1 MGLWLPASECT
12 FCAAP
17 LMHPSPT
24 TSRIGRYEVLA
35 PLGRGAMGVVYQARD
50 PQIDRLVAIKTILW
64 MGDEADEARDYRQRF
79 MQEAKAAGRLSHPG
93 IVQVF
98 DVGQDA
104 ENNAPFIVMEY
115 VPGQSLNKV
124 LSASPGA
131 KLPVQQ
137 ALRLAEE
144 IAHALAY
151 AHSQGVV
158 HRDIKPANILV
169 TEDGHAKIADFGVA
183 KLDFSNLT
191 IAGHAVGTP
200 AYMAP
205 EQLGGQAVDGRADI
219 FSLGVILYSMLAGFR
234 PFQGRGNSTI
244 AHKVR
249 HGEPLPVTTLD
260 VQLPPQV
267 DALIARAMAKDPR
280 ERFQTGTEMAT
291 AIRTLVTADLQPGS
305 STDAQAVMQETRAH
319 VACMGTEKSG
329 SSGQV
334 KTEGAPAPVPGATL
348 KAAATP
354 AKPAVPTSKGIPS
367 KTASL
372 ANLRKMLPAWSSRR
386 ALATTL
392 AASMLAATALAWRLH
407 ASFQPQPSPE
417 PVAWET
423 SQPTPATSD
432 TSIAQPV
439 AASDVTAS
447 PDSGNVPPTTA
458 RKAAA
463 ASSKTSATSVVKKA
477 AKPKPQDI
485 DDNEV
490 ASDRTVKLTP
500 AKLVKVSSTAAP
512 VVVPKQPAAA
522 ANADAATIQ
531 LALEHAFEEA
541 NVTVW
546 IGDKQALTQSLH
558 GEKKRMLMFQRTH
571 GTFIDKL
578 PVAAGQHLVRVR
590 IQAPGESF
598 DATQS
603 VNGDFA
609 KSAQYVLHAR
619 CDKKRKELKLDL
631 EPVTVTSSAK

>member
-1 MGLWLPASECT
+1 
-12 FCAAP
+12 
-17 LMHPSPT
+17 
-24 TSRIGRYEVLA
+24 
-35 PLGRGAMGVVYQARD
+35 MGVVYQARD

-104 ENNAPFIVMEY
+104 ESNAPFIVMEY

-280 ERFQTGTEMAT
+280 ERFQTGTEMAA

-319 VACMGTEKSG
+319 VACMGTDKSG
-329 SSGQV
+329 SSGAV
-334 KTEGAPAPVPGATL
+334 KADRPKTQPPSPVAKPI
-348 KAAATP
+348 AAAS
-354 AKPAVPTSKGIPS
+354 AVKRPVSTK
-367 KTASL
+367 ASPL
-372 ANLRKMLPAWSSRR
+372 ASLRKMMPMWSSRR

-392 AASMLAATALAWRLH
+392 AAAMLAATALAWRLH

-423 SQPTPATSD
+423 SQPTPTATD
-432 TSIAQPV
+432 TSMAQPV
-439 AASDVTAS
+439 VASVMPTS
-447 PDSGNVPPTTA
+447 PDSGNVPATTA
-458 RKAAA
+458 GKPAA
-463 ASSKTSATSVVKKA
+463 ASSKTSVTSVAKKA
-477 AKPKPQDI
+477 AKPKPQDS
-485 DDNEV
+485 DENEV

-500 AKLVKVSSTAAP
+500 AKLVKVSSTTAPLIAA
-512 VVVPKQPAAA
+512 KQASPA

-546 IGDKQALTQSLH
+546 IGDKQALSQTLR

-578 PVAAGQHLVRVR
+578 PVPAGQHLVRVR
-590 IQAPGESF
+590 IQSPGESF

>member
-1 MGLWLPASECT
+1 
-12 FCAAP
+12 
-17 LMHPSPT
+17 
-24 TSRIGRYEVLA
+24 
-35 PLGRGAMGVVYQARD
+35 MGVVYQARD

-104 ENNAPFIVMEY
+104 ESNAPFMVMEY
-115 VPGQSLNKV
+115 VAGQSLNKV

-144 IAHALAY
+144 IAQALAY

-169 TEDGHAKIADFGVA
+169 TEDGRAKIADFGVA

-205 EQLGGQAVDGRADI
+205 EQLGGQPVDGRADI

-267 DALIARAMAKDPR
+267 DALIARAMAKDPS
-280 ERFQTGTEMAT
+280 ERFQTGSEMAA
-291 AIRTLVTADLQPGS
+291 AIRTLMKAELQPGS

-319 VACMGTEKSG
+319 VACMGTDKSG
-329 SSGQV
+329 SSGAV
-334 KTEGAPAPVPGATL
+334 KADRPKTQPPSPVAKPI
-348 KAAATP
+348 AAAS
-354 AKPAVPTSKGIPS
+354 AVKRPVSTK
-367 KTASL
+367 ASPL
-372 ANLRKMLPAWSSRR
+372 ASLRKMMPMWSSRR

-392 AASMLAATALAWRLH
+392 AAAMLAATALAWRLH

-423 SQPTPATSD
+423 SQPANTTSTPEPIA
-432 TSIAQPV
+432 TSIADAKGAP
-439 AASDVTAS
+439 
-447 PDSGNVPPTTA
+447 GNVP
-458 RKAAA
+458 AAA
-463 ASSKTSATSVVKKA
+463 ETTKEPATAISNAPAKTKKA
-477 AKPKPQDI
+477 ANPKAQD
-485 DDNEV
+485 DADEVAADRTVKLAV
-490 ASDRTVKLTP
+490 ASDRT
-500 AKLVKVSSTAAP
+500 AKLVRVAKVSSTAAP
-512 VVVPKQPAAA
+512 GVAPKQPAAVSP
-522 ANADAATIQ
+522 ADSATMQ

-546 IGDKQALTQSLH
+546 IGDKQALSQTLR

-590 IQAPGESF
+590 IQSPGESF

-631 EPVTVTSSAK
+631 EPVSLTSSAK